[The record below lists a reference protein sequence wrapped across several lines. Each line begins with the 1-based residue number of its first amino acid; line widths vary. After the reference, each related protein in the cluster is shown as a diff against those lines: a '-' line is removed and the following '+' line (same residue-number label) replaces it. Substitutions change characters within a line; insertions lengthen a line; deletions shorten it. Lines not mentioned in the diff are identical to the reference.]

1 MNPKPEND
9 GTRGDALQIDS
20 YPDADFAGL
29 CGYEKTMDPVSVKSW
44 TGFIIT
50 VAESPVLWQSKL
62 QTETTLSTMEAEVV
76 ALALGVCAWIQS
88 LMKN

>member
-1 MNPKPEND
+1 MFCPKQSHEKALKRIGRYLKATQDRGLVLNPKPEND

-29 CGYEKTMDPVSVKSW
+29 YGYEKKMDPASVKSW

-50 VAESPVLWQSKL
+50 VAKSPVLW
-62 QTETTLSTMEAEVV
+62 
-76 ALALGVCAWIQS
+76 
-88 LMKN
+88 